1 MKEKYLINA
10 RIIDPKNDMD
20 EIGGLIIDSKGLIK
34 AAGKKV
40 VNGNLPSA
48 ADKIDLKNQLLIPGI
63 VDMRVFVGEPGYE
76 YKENFRTLSNAALS
90 GGVTSV
96 VSMPNTSPV
105 IDNVSM
111 VDFLKRRGRD
121 KSKINIFPSA
131 SLTKNTEGKQM
142 TEFGLLKR
150 KGIVAFTDGIKT
162 IQSPEVMA
170 RIMCLAGESNSLV
183 MQHAEDNI
191 LSKNGLINEGEISTR
206 LGLKGI
212 PYLAEKIIVERDLSL
227 LEEYFCRYHISQI
240 SSEKTIPIIEKAKE
254 EGKVFSTGVSINNL
268 SLNENDIGDFKTFL
282 KLSPPLRTE
291 SDRNALVQAINKGI
305 IDVIVSDHKPE
316 DEESKRLT
324 FAQATTGATGVETLL
339 SLALELFHNKSIKLD
354 KLISSITSNPSKI
367 LSIDKGSLSKGR
379 DADIC
384 IFNLNQPWTVNKNKL
399 KSKSKNTSIEDK
411 TLQSQVLK
419 TFLKGELAYDA
430 VK

>member
-1 MKEKYLINA
+1 MKVKY
-10 RIIDPKNDMD
+10 
-20 EIGGLIIDSKGLIK
+20 
-34 AAGKKV
+34 
-40 VNGNLPSA
+40 
-48 ADKIDLKNQLLIPGI
+48 
-63 VDMRVFVGEPGYE
+63 
-76 YKENFRTLSNAALS
+76 
-90 GGVTSV
+90 
-96 VSMPNTSPV
+96 
-105 IDNVSM
+105 
-111 VDFLKRRGRD
+111 
-121 KSKINIFPSA
+121 
-131 SLTKNTEGKQM
+131 
-142 TEFGLLKR
+142 
-150 KGIVAFTDGIKT
+150 
-162 IQSPEVMA
+162 
-170 RIMCLAGESNSLV
+170 
-183 MQHAEDNI
+183 
-191 LSKNGLINEGEISTR
+191 

-212 PYLAEKIIVERDLSL
+212 HYLAEKIIVERDLSL

-254 EGKVFSTGVSINNL
+254 ECKVFSTGVSINNL

-354 KLISSITSNPSKI
+354 KLIASITSNPSKI